1 MVFLL
6 VDGFF
11 STAARLLMLSWA
23 FSYSLTKLQNY
34 SLCESLI
41 KPDEATKS
49 GKSTI
54 TTSKLLFAKIFSLKQ
69 KTNQILSATL
79 EKIKYCLFKKTV
91 YVSFKKQKPF
101 RQMQIY
107 LYIFW
112 HIQIYFGISRYIH
125 RHIQNPL

>member
-79 EKIKYCLFKKTV
+79 EKIK
-91 YVSFKKQKPF
+91 
-101 RQMQIY
+101 
-107 LYIFW
+107 
-112 HIQIYFGISRYIH
+112 
-125 RHIQNPL
+125 